1 MKTYILASGNK
12 GKLAE
17 FRELLKDD
25 EVLTMKE
32 IGFTEEI
39 IEDGNSFEENALIKA
54 RAIQEFLKKSW
65 KVWIVLADDSGLCVE
80 SLNGAPW
87 IYSWRY
93 AGPEEDSSKNRKKL
107 LAALQNIEKRNAYF
121 ICCLV
126 EYFPDDTYKVFEGK
140 TFWTILKEEKG
151 ENGFWYDSLFLSDD
165 LGKTFAEA
173 TPEEKNAVSHRGR
186 AIQKFLESL

>member
-17 FRELLKDD
+17 FKELLSTD
-25 EVLTMKE
+25 EVLSMKE

-39 IEDGNSFEENALIKA
+39 IEDGQSFEENALIKA
-54 RAIQEFLKKSW
+54 RAIQTFLKKSW
-65 KVWIVLADDSGLCVE
+65 KVWIVLADDSGLCVG

-87 IYSWRY
+87 IYSGRY

-107 LAALQNIEKRNAYF
+107 LQNLQNFENRNAYF

-140 TFWTILKEEKG
+140 TFGKILEEERG
-151 ENGFWYDSLFLSDD
+151 ENWFGYDSLFLSDD
-165 LGKTFAEA
+165 LEKTFAEA

-186 AIQKFLESL
+186 AIQKFLETL